1 MGEGESWEDEK
12 WEGGGYCSWGGGGGA
27 DLGEEGD
34 SGISSSRSGK

>member
-1 MGEGESWEDEK
+1 MRRRKMGRRGILLL
-12 WEGGGYCSWGGGGGA
+12 GGRGGGA